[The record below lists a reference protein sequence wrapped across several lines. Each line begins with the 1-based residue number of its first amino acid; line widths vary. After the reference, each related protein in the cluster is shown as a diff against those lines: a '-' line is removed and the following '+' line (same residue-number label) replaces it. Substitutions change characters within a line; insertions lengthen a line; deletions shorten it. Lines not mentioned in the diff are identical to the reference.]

1 MDILARLRRAAGMH
15 EEADSHPQGKQN
27 HWERE
32 TLIQLATASLKE
44 QRRAR
49 RWGIFFK
56 LLTFAYLVA
65 LLIMLGDFD
74 FEETVKN
81 EKHSALVE
89 LKGVIFAG
97 AEASAE
103 NVMTGLRKA
112 FKDEST
118 KGVIL
123 RINSPGGSPVQ
134 AGYINDEIRRLRK
147 KYPDIP
153 LYAVIAD
160 IAASGGYYVAVAA
173 DKVYANKAS
182 LIGSIGVRMDSF
194 GFVDAIDKLGIERRL
209 LTAGA
214 DKGLLDPFLPLKQ
227 NEKEH
232 VQTLLND
239 IHAQFIA
246 AVKQGRGD
254 RLNGT
259 PKIYS
264 GLIWTGEESLE
275 LGLVDGLASAG
286 DVARDVI
293 GAEDIVDFT
302 KKREWFERFTDR
314 FGTAIANTFTT
325 HVLQPNLR

>member
-1 MDILARLRRAAGMH
+1 MH
-15 EEADSHPQGKQN
+15 ENADSHPRGKQN

-65 LLIMLGDFD
+65 LLIILGDFD
-74 FEETVKN
+74 YEETVKS

-112 FKDEST
+112 FKDDST

-134 AGYINDEIRRLRK
+134 AGYINDEIKRLRK

-153 LYAVIAD
+153 LYAVIVD
-160 IAASGGYYVAVAA
+160 IAASGGYYVASAA
-173 DKVYANKAS
+173 DKIYANKAS
-182 LIGSIGVRMDSF
+182 LIGSIGVRMGSF

-214 DKGLLDPFLPLKQ
+214 DKGFLDPFLPLKQ

-254 RLNGT
+254 SLNGT
-259 PKIYS
+259 PEIFS

-275 LGLVDGLASAG
+275 LGLVDGLASVG
-286 DVARDVI
+286 DVAREVI
-293 GAEDIVDFT
+293 GAEDIMDFT

-314 FGTAIANTFTT
+314 LGTTIANAFTT